1 MMREEFTDVLDA
13 LLDAMS
19 DVSLSG
25 LADLTD
31 LDDEEARELSKRWGE
46 IGVARRRWMVRELTD
61 LAEDNVELNFDRV
74 YFGGLTD
81 GDAEVRQE
89 SIRGLWEYE
98 RADLILPLLRMMD
111 GDESAAVR
119 AEAAL
124 ALGRFVTAH
133 EQGHLRDRH
142 YEAIERSMRSALES
156 ETEVTEVRARVLE
169 SIGAHQSEWVQ
180 QAIRDAYESDVRRLK
195 ASSIH
200 AMGRSVDERW
210 MPLVIREMS
219 SEEAELRY
227 EAAVA
232 AGAIGEMNALP
243 HLRRLAQD
251 PDEEVAHASI
261 MAMGEI
267 GGAEAKAALE
277 ELAAEPSEALREAA
291 AAALAEIRFD
301 EDPLAFGLG

>member
-1 MMREEFTDVLDA
+1 MREEFTSVLRA
-13 LLDAMS
+13 LLAPMA
-19 DVSLSG
+19 DVNVSS

-31 LDDEEARELSKRWGE
+31 LDDVEVQELSERWNE
-46 IGVARRRWMVRELTD
+46 IGVARRRWIVRELID
-61 LAEDNVELNFDRV
+61 LAEDNVELNFDRM
-74 YFGGLTD
+74 YFRGLAD
-81 GDAEVRQE
+81 EDAEVRQE

-98 RADLILPLLRMMD
+98 RADLITPLLRMMD

-124 ALGRFVTAH
+124 ALGRFITSY
-133 EQGHLRDRH
+133 EQGELRDR
-142 YEAIERSMRSALES
+142 YFEAIERSMRVALEN

-169 SIGAHQSEWVQ
+169 SIGAHNSEWVQ

-195 ASSIH
+195 ASAIH

-227 EAAVA
+227 EAALA
-232 AGAIGEMNALP
+232 AGAIGEVNSLP

-277 ELAAEPSEALREAA
+277 ELAAEPSESLRQAA
-291 AAALAEIRFD
+291 AAALAEIRFN
-301 EDPLAFGLG
+301 EDPLAFGLN

>member
-1 MMREEFTDVLDA
+1 MSEEFANALDE
-13 LLDAMS
+13 LLDAPG
-19 DVSLSG
+19 DVKVSS

-31 LDDEEARELSKRWGE
+31 LDGDEARELSRRWKE
-46 IGVARRRWMVRELTD
+46 IGVRRRRWFVSELVD

-74 YFGGLTD
+74 YFIGLSD
-81 GDAEVRQE
+81 DDAEVRQR

-98 RADLILPLLRMMD
+98 GTDLIEPLVRMME
-111 GDESAAVR
+111 GDDSAAVR

-133 EQGHLRDRH
+133 EHGLLRDRH
-142 YEAIERSMRSALES
+142 FEEMERSMRGVLEDP
-156 ETEVTEVRARVLE
+156 TEVTEVRARVLE
-169 SIGAHQSEWVQ
+169 AIGAHNSELVQ
-180 QAIRDAYESDVRRLK
+180 QAIRGAYESDVRRLK
-195 ASSIH
+195 ASAIH

-227 EAAVA
+227 EAALA
-232 AGAIGEMNALP
+232 AGAIGEASALP
-243 HLRRLAQD
+243 HLTRLVQD

-261 MAMGEI
+261 MAIGEI
-267 GGAEAKAALE
+267 GGPAAKAALE
-277 ELAAEPSEALREAA
+277 ELASEPSEALRQAA

>member
-1 MMREEFTDVLDA
+1 MREEFTSVLGA
-13 LLDAMS
+13 LLAPMA
-19 DVSLSG
+19 DVNVSS

-31 LDDEEARELSKRWGE
+31 LDDVEVQELSERWNE
-46 IGVARRRWMVRELTD
+46 IGVARRRWIVRELID
-61 LAEDNVELNFDRV
+61 LAEDNVELNFDRM
-74 YFGGLTD
+74 YFRGLAD
-81 GDAEVRQE
+81 EDAEVRQE

-98 RADLILPLLRMMD
+98 RADLITPLLRMMD

-124 ALGRFVTAH
+124 ALGRFITSY
-133 EQGHLRDRH
+133 EQGELRDR
-142 YEAIERSMRSALES
+142 YFEAIERSMRVALEN

-169 SIGAHQSEWVQ
+169 SIGAHNSEWVQ

-195 ASSIH
+195 ASAIH

-227 EAAVA
+227 EAALA
-232 AGAIGEMNALP
+232 AGAIGEVNSLP

-277 ELAAEPSEALREAA
+277 ELAAEPSESLRQAA
-291 AAALAEIRFD
+291 AAALAEIRFN
-301 EDPLAFGLG
+301 EDPLAFGLN

>member
-1 MMREEFTDVLDA
+1 MREEFESALEA
-13 LLDAMS
+13 LLDTMA
-19 DVSLSG
+19 DVKLSS

-31 LDDEEARELSKRWGE
+31 LDDDETRVLSERWND
-46 IGVARRRWMVRELTD
+46 IGAARRRWIVRELID

-74 YFGGLTD
+74 YFRGLAD
-81 GDAEVRQE
+81 DDAGVRQE

-98 RADLILPLLRMMD
+98 RTNLIAPLLRMMD

-133 EQGHLRDRH
+133 EEGQLRDRH
-142 YEAIERSMRSALES
+142 FEAIECSMRSALES

-169 SIGAHQSEWVQ
+169 AIGAHDSEWVQ
-180 QAIRDAYESDVRRLK
+180 QAIRDAYESDVRRMK
-195 ASSIH
+195 ASAIH
-200 AMGRSVDERW
+200 AMGRSLDERW

-219 SEEAELRY
+219 SEEPELRY
-227 EAAVA
+227 EAALA
-232 AGAIGEMNALP
+232 AGAIGEVNALP

-251 PDEEVAHASI
+251 PDEEVAHVSI

-277 ELAAEPSEALREAA
+277 ELAAEPSAALREAA

>member
-1 MMREEFTDVLDA
+1 MREEFTKLLKA
-13 LLDAMS
+13 LLDAMT
-19 DVSLSG
+19 DVSVSG

-31 LDDEEARELSKRWGE
+31 LDDEEADVLSERWND
-46 IGVARRRWMVRELTD
+46 IGVGRRRWVVRELTD

-74 YFGGLTD
+74 YFRGLAD
-81 GDAEVRQE
+81 EDAEVRQE

-98 RADLILPLLRMMD
+98 RADLITPLLRMMD

-124 ALGRFVTAH
+124 ALARFVTAY
-133 EQGHLRDRH
+133 EQGELRGR
-142 YEAIERSMRSALES
+142 YFEVIERSMRAALEN

-169 SIGAHQSEWVQ
+169 SIGAHNSGWVQ

-195 ASSIH
+195 ASAIH

-227 EAAVA
+227 EAALA
-232 AGAIGEMNALP
+232 AGAIGEVNSLP

-277 ELAAEPSEALREAA
+277 DLAAEPSESLRQAA

-301 EDPLAFGLG
+301 EDPLAFGLN

>member
-1 MMREEFTDVLDA
+1 MREEFTNLLKA
-13 LLDAMS
+13 LLDAMT
-19 DVSLSG
+19 DVSVSG

-31 LDDEEARELSKRWGE
+31 LDDEEADVLSERWND
-46 IGVARRRWMVRELTD
+46 IGVGRRRWVVRELTD

-74 YFGGLTD
+74 YFRGLAD
-81 GDAEVRQE
+81 EDAEVRQE

-98 RADLILPLLRMMD
+98 RADLITPLLRMMD

-124 ALGRFVTAH
+124 ALARFVTAY
-133 EQGHLRDRH
+133 EQGELRGR
-142 YEAIERSMRSALES
+142 YFEVIERSMRAALEN

-169 SIGAHQSEWVQ
+169 SIGAHNSGWVQ

-195 ASSIH
+195 ASAIH

-227 EAAVA
+227 EAALA
-232 AGAIGEMNALP
+232 AGAIGEVNSLP

-277 ELAAEPSEALREAA
+277 DLAAEPSESLRQAA

-301 EDPLAFGLG
+301 EDPLAFGLN